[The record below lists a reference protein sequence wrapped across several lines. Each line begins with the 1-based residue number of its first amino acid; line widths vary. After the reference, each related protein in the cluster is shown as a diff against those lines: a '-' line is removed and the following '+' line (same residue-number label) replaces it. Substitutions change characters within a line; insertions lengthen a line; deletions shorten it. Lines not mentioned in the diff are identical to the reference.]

1 MIIDVDGLKFDF
13 AENWQV
19 SKYDEWS
26 YYRNQF
32 AKQFDGIKA
41 VDLLAVSPK
50 KITFLVEVKDYTHPD
65 TEKPSNLPQ
74 AVADKVLNT
83 LAALLPCSLLAND
96 ASEQAFAKQILLSKQ
111 LRVVLHMEQPRAHR
125 PVVDPADILQKLKKL
140 LRAVDA
146 HPKVVSIQNNSILPW
161 TVSK

>member
-1 MIIDVDGLKFDF
+1 MQRLLVDGLKFDF
-13 AENWQV
+13 PNGWQA

-32 AKQFDGIKA
+32 VKQFNGIKA
-41 VDLLAVSPK
+41 VDVIALAPRH
-50 KITFLVEVKDYTHPD
+50 LVILIEVKDYRHPD
-65 TEKPSNLPQ
+65 TEKPSELAQ
-74 AVADKVLNT
+74 AVANKVMYT
-83 LAALLPCSLLAND
+83 LASMLPCSLLAND
-96 ASEQAFAKQILLSKQ
+96 PTEKALAALVLQCKE

-146 HPKVVSIQNNSILPW
+146 HPKVVSMQNNPLLPW
-161 TVSK
+161 TVS

>member
-1 MIIDVDGLKFDF
+1 MTINVDGLKFDF
-13 AENWQV
+13 ETNWQA

-32 AKQFDGIKA
+32 VKQFDGIKA
-41 VDLLAVSPK
+41 VDLLAISPD
-50 KITFLVEVKDYTHPD
+50 KITFLIEVKDYTHPD

-74 AVADKVLNT
+74 AVANKVFDT
-83 LAALLPCSLLAND
+83 LSALLPCSLLAND
-96 ASEQAFAKQILLSKQ
+96 ANEKAFAKRVIQSKQ
-111 LRVVLHMEQPRAHR
+111 LCVVLHMEQPRAHR

-140 LRAVDA
+140 LRAIDA
-146 HPKVVSIQNNSILPW
+146 HPKVVSIQNNPLLPW